1 MTDDLE
7 EVQEVNPL
15 DIVEIA
21 VMQSPTNSFLYNVV
35 ALDKRRKVVSVLFAD
50 QEPYHAYYLQQ
61 QCLPPINERI
71 NKMKVTLSEGSA
83 GA

>member
-1 MTDDLE
+1 MLDDLE

-21 VMQSPTNSFLYNVV
+21 IMQSPTDSFLYNVV
-35 ALDKRRKVVSVLFAD
+35 VLDKEGEIVSVLFVD

-61 QCLPPINERI
+61 QYLPLINERI

-83 GA
+83 GS